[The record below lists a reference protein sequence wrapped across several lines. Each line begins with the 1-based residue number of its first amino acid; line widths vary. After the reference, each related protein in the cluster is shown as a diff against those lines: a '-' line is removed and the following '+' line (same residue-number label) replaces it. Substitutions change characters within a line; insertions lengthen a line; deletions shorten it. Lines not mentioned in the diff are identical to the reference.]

1 MLQGSSD
8 QYPKR
13 FVRSRGKIQ
22 FRFNIEEK
30 NVETDMGI
38 QTSYCFD
45 YVEAEAA
52 NRESILKAMT
62 GIDGAEAILDT
73 AGEIVETIEPII
85 R

>member
-8 QYPKR
+8 QYPER
-13 FVRSRGKIQ
+13 FVKSRGKIQ

-38 QTSYCFD
+38 QISYRFD

-62 GIDGAEAILDT
+62 GIDGAEAILDA
-73 AGEIVETIEPII
+73 AGEIVEAIEPII